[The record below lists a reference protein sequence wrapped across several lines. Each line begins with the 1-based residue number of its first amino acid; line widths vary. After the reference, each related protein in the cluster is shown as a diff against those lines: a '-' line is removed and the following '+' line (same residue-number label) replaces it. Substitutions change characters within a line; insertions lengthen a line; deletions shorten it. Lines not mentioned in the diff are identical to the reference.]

1 MKIKILI
8 FILLILTS
16 VVKSNEIEIIELHSN
31 KSLDEM
37 VLEKVN
43 EQNSITDSD
52 ENETDINNEQ
62 ISNEDIIENDNTNVV
77 DLEIIET
84 SNFWNDIELNELN
97 FFLNNSNNIKSE
109 LIKAEFMKILSE
121 ENFDYSIEKNRN
133 IFFIIVKNF
142 YKNGEINK
150 AYELLNSRNYDN
162 DKEINFFKLVE
173 FNYLLSTF
181 QLDTLCENKDISE
194 LEFKLDYNL
203 LDKIDIFCLIL
214 QNKLLEAE
222 LQNSIM
228 LETTNDIDNNFQE
241 LYQFLIGSNE
251 SIDLSTMDF
260 DQQYSSDL
268 IFLYSAMSRIGD
280 IPLNDNFFK
289 IDPNNLAIPVILNS
303 ATNITT
309 RLKAANI
316 AFLNEII
323 NIESLAA
330 LYQSVDFNSNELNK
344 PEDTINQLSNN
355 KEMLMAFYYQLTNIQ
370 IFPSERLN
378 VLIDF
383 WMFAK
388 ENNLEKI
395 AYQLSTKIITSIE
408 LNSQNASNGVEIAL
422 SYIYNK
428 KYEEAQ
434 KWNNLYES
442 SKGVDD
448 KSTYVNLLLD
458 LYKSDDLQ
466 PVIDFINLNS
476 EKLTQLNDKQT
487 KELVILLLN
496 VIQGDNKNIIEYDFN
511 DIFDDRKMPSLMMN
525 NLIVDSINF
534 DKNNKFIFLVATSIN
549 DLEWSEIHPEHL
561 KIILEGFTKYEDGI
575 LMKPLILEIFK
586 SYKIL

>member
-1 MKIKILI
+1 M
-8 FILLILTS
+8 
-16 VVKSNEIEIIELHSN
+16 
-31 KSLDEM
+31 
-37 VLEKVN
+37 
-43 EQNSITDSD
+43 
-52 ENETDINNEQ
+52 
-62 ISNEDIIENDNTNVV
+62 
-77 DLEIIET
+77 
-84 SNFWNDIELNELN
+84 
-97 FFLNNSNNIKSE
+97 
-109 LIKAEFMKILSE
+109 
-121 ENFDYSIEKNRN
+121 
-133 IFFIIVKNF
+133 
-142 YKNGEINK
+142 
-150 AYELLNSRNYDN
+150 
-162 DKEINFFKLVE
+162 
-173 FNYLLSTF
+173 
-181 QLDTLCENKDISE
+181 
-194 LEFKLDYNL
+194 
-203 LDKIDIFCLIL
+203 
-214 QNKLLEAE
+214 
-222 LQNSIM
+222 
-228 LETTNDIDNNFQE
+228 
-241 LYQFLIGSNE
+241 
-251 SIDLSTMDF
+251 
-260 DQQYSSDL
+260 
-268 IFLYSAMSRIGD
+268 
-280 IPLNDNFFK
+280 
-289 IDPNNLAIPVILNS
+289 
-303 ATNITT
+303 
-309 RLKAANI
+309 
-316 AFLNEII
+316 
-323 NIESLAA
+323 
-330 LYQSVDFNSNELNK
+330 
-344 PEDTINQLSNN
+344 